1 MTARVVAVDPG
12 TRRIGY
18 AVFRLGSRD
27 ADLAECGAVFIRGK
41 DLPERLLHIHRG
53 IDRLFR
59 RLRPREVVLE
69 RPFVG
74 RSVRDGMT
82 LNAARAVCMLAAAAA
97 RARVYEY
104 APAQVK
110 RAVTGNG
117 QAPKEFVQ
125 RMVQRTLGLRE
136 APEFDVA
143 DALALALCHLYR
155 L

>member
-1 MTARVVAVDPG
+1 MTPRIVAVDPG

-18 AVFRLGSRD
+18 AVFRLSRRGPD
-27 ADLAECGAVFIRGK
+27 MAECGAVFVRGK
-41 DLPERLLHIHRG
+41 DLPERLLHVHRG

-59 RLRPREVVLE
+59 RLRPRDVVIE

-74 RSVRDGMT
+74 PNARDGMT

-97 RARVYEY
+97 RSRVYEY

-136 APEFDVA
+136 APEPDVA
-143 DALALALCHLYR
+143 DAIALALCHIHR